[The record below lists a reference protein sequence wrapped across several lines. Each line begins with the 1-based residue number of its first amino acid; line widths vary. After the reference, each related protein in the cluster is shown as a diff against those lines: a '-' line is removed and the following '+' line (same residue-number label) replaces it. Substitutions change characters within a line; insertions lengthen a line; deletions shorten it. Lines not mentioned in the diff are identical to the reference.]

1 MSDEFIEVCSI
12 CHENMNII
20 DDNNEMY
27 ELPECKHYF
36 HTNCILTWFRAG
48 HNRCP
53 LCNNEGLNNNNMSM
67 NLINNT
73 LDNYSWQY
81 KRKLLNENY
90 VEMRNFSRKKNAP
103 KKLKKKIEKLKKQE
117 ERYKIVAKEVNE
129 FLNSKPENMKV
140 TEIISKVRILRGKK
154 WVLMQ
159 KISKM
164 KTYIGL
170 SNPVINIIIPK
181 KVEV

>member
-1 MSDEFIEVCSI
+1 
-12 CHENMNII
+12 
-20 DDNNEMY
+20 
-27 ELPECKHYF
+27 
-36 HTNCILTWFRAG
+36 
-48 HNRCP
+48 
-53 LCNNEGLNNNNMSM
+53 
-67 NLINNT
+67 
-73 LDNYSWQY
+73 
-81 KRKLLNENY
+81 
-90 VEMRNFSRKKNAP
+90 
-103 KKLKKKIEKLKKQE
+103 
-117 ERYKIVAKEVNE
+117 
-129 FLNSKPENMKV
+129 MKV

>member
-1 MSDEFIEVCSI
+1 MDEYNEKCAI

-36 HTNCILTWFRAG
+36 HTNCILTWFRSG

-53 LCNNEGLNNNNMSM
+53 LCNNEGLNNNNMNM
-67 NLINNT
+67 NLINST

-81 KRKLLNENY
+81 KRKLLHENY
-90 VEMRNFSRKKNAP
+90 ISMRKLSKKKDAP
-103 KKLKKKIEKLKKQE
+103 KELKKKIEKLKKLE
-117 ERYKIVAKEVNE
+117 EKLINFKKEN
-129 FLNSKPENMKV
+129 NSFINSQQGDITV
-140 TEIISKVRILRGKK
+140 QQILTKVRIQRNKK
-154 WVLMQ
+154 WQLRR
-159 KISKM
+159 KINKI

-170 SNPVINIIIPK
+170 SNPIINIIIPR

>member
-1 MSDEFIEVCSI
+1 MSDEFNEVCSI

>member
-1 MSDEFIEVCSI
+1 MDEYNENCAI

-36 HTNCILTWFRAG
+36 HTNCILTWFRSG

-53 LCNNEGLNNNNMSM
+53 LCNNEGLNNNNMSI

-81 KRKLLNENY
+81 KRKLLNANY
-90 VEMRNFSRKKNAP
+90 VEMRNLSRKKDAP
-103 KKLKKKIEKLKKQE
+103 KELKKKIEKLKKQE
-117 ERYKIVAKEVNE
+117 EKYKNATKEVNE
-129 FLNSKPENMKV
+129 FLNSKPKNMKV
-140 TEIISKVRILRGKK
+140 QQIISKIRVLRGKK
-154 WVLMQ
+154 WELKR
-159 KISKM
+159 KIIKM